1 VFSAPK
7 QSAGDIYNRVADM
20 RLSAHDASFLYTETA
35 SGPMHMIGLTVLDGA
50 ATFEEIFAY
59 YAARVHRVPRLR
71 QRLAFVPFNV
81 AHPKWIDDPDF
92 DLGNHLVRHPVP
104 PNTSVQRAIEIALE
118 LGEALLDRNRPLW
131 LTYVLEDLDG
141 KTLLAQ
147 MSHHA
152 FVDGA
157 TAVAMTTVL
166 TDPSPDAPDPEPES
180 SPWRP
185 LPMPSPTEL
194 WQEAVA
200 ENAQQTFAQAR
211 RLVSEAPKMAELAQK
226 AAPLMQRMAR
236 PVMVAPWNASLIG
249 PKRTIATLEYSLDDF
264 RPIRKSLGGTVND
277 IVVSVVMEGAA
288 RYLQAKGE
296 VLEDQYLRLMCPVD
310 VRDADDDPLDMSGN
324 RVSAMFPVLAAGPMD
339 MLERY
344 QTVRDELSEIKRND
358 EPRVMDQLQ
367 HLQPNN
373 PPIAQSQT
381 LSVGTEWDPTVA
393 AARAPLPILPHTG
406 GPRPQ
411 QLGFNFTCTN
421 VPGANW
427 TQYVAGHQVLTAIGT
442 LMLGGNLGFGAGVAS
457 FDGRVT
463 FVFTA
468 DPRLMPDVDHF
479 AAHVREAFSELSDRA
494 QVNPDN

>member
-1 VFSAPK
+1 
-7 QSAGDIYNRVADM
+7 M

-35 SGPMHMIGLTVLDGA
+35 SGPMHGVGLTVLDGA
-50 ATFEEIFAY
+50 ATFEEIFEY
-59 YAARVHRVPRLR
+59 YVARVHRVPRLR
-71 QRLAFVPFNV
+71 QRLAFVPFNL
-81 AHPKWIDDPDF
+81 AHPKWVDDPDF
-92 DLGNHLVRHPVP
+92 DLANHIQRHPVP

-118 LGEALLDRNRPLW
+118 LGESLLDRNRPLW
-131 LTYVLEDLDG
+131 LTYVFENVEG

-166 TDPSPDAPDPEPES
+166 TDPSPDASAPEPES
-180 SPWRP
+180 DPWQP
-185 LPMPSPTEL
+185 APVPSPTEL

-200 ENAQQTFAQAR
+200 ENAQKTFSQAR
-211 RLVSEAPKMAELAQK
+211 RLINEAPKMAEMARK

-236 PVMVAPWNASLIG
+236 PVMVAPWNASLVG
-249 PKRTIATLEYSLDDF
+249 PKRTIATIEYPLEDF

-288 RYLQAKGE
+288 RYLQAQDE
-296 VLEDQYLRLMCPVD
+296 VLENQYLRLMCPVD
-310 VRDADDDPLDMSGN
+310 VRDSDDDPLDMSGN
-324 RVSAMFPVLAAGPMD
+324 RVSAMFPVLAAWPMD
-339 MLERY
+339 MAERY
-344 QTVRDELSEIKRND
+344 QAVRDELGEIKRNE
-358 EPRVMDQLQ
+358 EPQVMDQLQ
-367 HLQPNN
+367 HLQPHN

-393 AARAPLPILPHTG
+393 AARAPLPVLPHTG

-421 VPGANW
+421 VPGPNW
-427 TQYVAGHQVLTAIGT
+427 TQYVAGHRVVTTIGT

-468 DPRLMPDVDHF
+468 DPRLMPDVDRF
-479 AAHVREAFSELSDRA
+479 AAHVGDAFSELGDIA
-494 QVNPDN
+494 QASADN